1 MILSFN
7 YLSRQG
13 LLRKDWSEKTL
24 KYWFYN
30 VYLFMITQLKN
41 RTLIRL
47 SGKDVQPFLQGQFSN
62 DINALDEGVVQINA
76 YCQHQGK
83 IIALVWVM
91 KKSDDFYVSLPSDL
105 ADVVT
110 KRLSMFKMMSD
121 VVITDVSDE
130 ITQLGLLEGD
140 RQGLSP
146 FKLNAHQSIALV
158 SDVSG
163 INFSSGEVWEQACI
177 ANEVPEVF
185 LATSEKFV
193 PQMLNLDIDEVGV
206 SFTKGCYPGQEVVAR
221 LHYLGKSKRRMRAFE
236 CNEKVEV
243 GDALIVTGSTST
255 KASGMVVRCVKLD
268 SKSLCLATVELAYED
283 DEITLNNVQLTRI
296 HND

>member
-1 MILSFN
+1 
-7 YLSRQG
+7 
-13 LLRKDWSEKTL
+13 
-24 KYWFYN
+24 
-30 VYLFMITQLKN
+30 MITQLKN

-62 DINALDEGVVQINA
+62 DIDALEEGVAQLNA

-83 IIALVWVM
+83 IIALIWVM
-91 KKSDDFYVSLPSDL
+91 RQEESFYLSFPADL
-105 ADVVT
+105 EEVAV
-110 KRLSMFKMMSD
+110 KRLNMFKMMSD
-121 VVITDVSDE
+121 VTITNVTTE
-130 ITQLGLLEGD
+130 IFQLGICEGD

-146 FKLNAHQSIALV
+146 FKLNAQQSIALV
-158 SDVSG
+158 SDVSS

-236 CNEKVEV
+236 CEQDLQV
-243 GDALIVTGSTST
+243 GDKLFALGSSSA
-255 KASGMVVRCVKLD
+255 KASGVVVRRVKLD
-268 SKSLCLATVELAYED
+268 SKFLCLATIEVAHED
-283 DEITLNNVQLTRI
+283 GEITLNDAQGAPLIRI
-296 HND
+296 NHD